1 MKTVSV
7 GFFKAH
13 CLALVDE
20 VKTKCEAVVITHHG
34 EPVAKLEP
42 INHGTDEIFG
52 FFRSKGCI
60 NGDVVRSG
68 LSPKEWG
75 NLG

>member
-7 GFFKAH
+7 GFFKAR

-20 VKTKCEAVVITHHG
+20 VKTKCEAVVITNHG
-34 EPVAKLEP
+34 EPVAKLVP
-42 INHGTDEIFG
+42 MNHGTDEIFG
-52 FFRSKGCI
+52 FFCGKGAI
-60 NGDVVRSG
+60 TGDVVCSA
-68 LSPKEWG
+68 LSPKEWC